1 MTKVVADKRKPFY
14 FAAWIYPRMK
24 TVPTHQ
30 RLILLIVVTLALS
43 ACHPT
48 HFAVGNEPKQHK
60 VAESRNNFLLL
71 GLVHVGTAP
80 DPKVMSNQATDYKIT
95 VKLTFLDVVLNVI
108 TLGVYSPITVQVE
121 Y

>member
-1 MTKVVADKRKPFY
+1 
-14 FAAWIYPRMK
+14 MK
-24 TVPTHQ
+24 TLLIHQ
-30 RLILLIVVTLALS
+30 RLSLLVILTLTLS

-48 HFAVGNEPKQHK
+48 HFAVGGGPKQHQ
-60 VAESRNNFLLL
+60 VAESKNNFLLL

-80 DPKVMSNQATDYKIT
+80 DPKVMSNQATDYEIT
-95 VKLTFLDVVLNVI
+95 VKLTFVDVVLNVI